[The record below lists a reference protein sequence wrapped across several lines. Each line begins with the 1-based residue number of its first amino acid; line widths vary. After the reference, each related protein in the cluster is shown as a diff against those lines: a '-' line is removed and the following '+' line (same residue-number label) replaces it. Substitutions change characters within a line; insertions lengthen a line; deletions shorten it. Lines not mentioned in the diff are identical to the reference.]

1 MLIEKHSKYI
11 LSPTK
16 MNNFLHLKHVVLIVT
31 VFFISDLA
39 YGQYRWEFGA
49 KAGVANYLGD
59 IGGYEKTRRDGPVD
73 MRFEQTNW
81 TLGAY
86 SRYKLGRLLSIQAEF
101 NAARIRGSDHL
112 SANPARNARN
122 LSFRNLI
129 MELGVRPEFTIFQ
142 DNDVGGRGYY
152 NPDFRLYAFVGIAA
166 IYHNPQGS
174 FDGSNWED
182 LRPLK
187 TEGQDLPYSQFSLA
201 IPKGIGLYFTH
212 KKKHRF
218 GWEFG
223 WRTTFTDYL
232 DDVHDRYGDPA
243 LMDDVA
249 ASFSNRTSL
258 EHIQQVNFQANQQ
271 NLPTVNAESFE
282 IDGVTGEN
290 IHGRF
295 GAPAQKRGDAS
306 NNDSF
311 LFTQFSYGYLI
322 KGKSNFYR
330 NKYSWVKRKRS
341 VGRKTRAKF

>member
-1 MLIEKHSKYI
+1 MRRI
-11 LSPTK
+11 
-16 MNNFLHLKHVVLIVT
+16 VLIS
-31 VFFISDLA
+31 ILLLIADWA

-59 IGGYEKTRRDGPVD
+59 IGGYAGERRDGPVD

-81 TLGAY
+81 ALGAY
-86 SRYKLGRLLSIQAEF
+86 TRYKVGRLLSIQAEF

-112 SANPARNARN
+112 SENPARAARN

-129 MELGVRPEFTIFQ
+129 MELGVRPELTIFQ

-152 NPDFRLYAFVGIAA
+152 NPDFRLYAFAGVAA

-174 FDGSNWED
+174 FDGQNWD
-182 LRPLK
+182 NLRELN
-187 TEGQDLPYSQFSLA
+187 TEGRNQPYSNFAFA

-232 DDVHDRYGDPA
+232 DDVSTVYGDPNQMTDLGA
-243 LMDDVA
+243 MY
-249 ASFSNRTSL
+249 SNRTTK
-258 EHIQQVNFQANQQ
+258 EHVEAVNNMAIQQG
-271 NLPTVNAESFE
+271 LPTVNAESFE
-282 IDGVTGEN
+282 ISSITGEN
-290 IHGRF
+290 IHGNEQL
-295 GAPAQKRGDAS
+295 GWDGPQKRGDAS
-306 NNDSF
+306 NNDSY

-322 KGKSNFYR
+322 KGRSNFYR
-330 NKYSWVKRKRS
+330 NKYSWIKRKRS
-341 VGRKTRAKF
+341 VSRKTRAKF